1 MAATCGMLA
10 SSFKALCALF
20 QFFKYAFGFILQC
33 LSLSNYIDYMLAV
46 LCFMVEPIHW

>member
-10 SSFKALCALF
+10 SSSKALCALF
-20 QFFKYAFGFILQC
+20 QFFKCTFGFILQC
-33 LSLSNYIDYMLAV
+33 LSLSKYIDYMLAV